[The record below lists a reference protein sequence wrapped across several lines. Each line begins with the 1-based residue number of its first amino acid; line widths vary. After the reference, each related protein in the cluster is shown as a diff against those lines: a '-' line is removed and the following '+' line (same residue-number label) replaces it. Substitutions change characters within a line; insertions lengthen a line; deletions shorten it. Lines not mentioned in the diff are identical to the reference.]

1 MLNLI
6 LLLAL
11 VLAVVI
17 WFWVKWYKVRN
28 VGKRGGYLLIPCKK
42 NTHELEHMVKSCY
55 WEEFFQPEYYG
66 DGSQDAFPA
75 SHHLPGDLFQYCAGN
90 QCDGKYA
97 DGYSLSGWNVLVW
110 YCVESDSCSLWTV
123 ILADL
128 LLGGIPVW
136 SL

>member
-42 NTHELEHMVKSCY
+42 NTLELEHMVKSCY
-55 WEEFFQPEYYG
+55 WEEFF
-66 DGSQDAFPA
+66 
-75 SHHLPGDLFQYCAGN
+75 
-90 QCDGKYA
+90 
-97 DGYSLSGWNVLVW
+97 SLNIM
-110 YCVESDSCSLWTV
+110 EEK
-123 ILADL
+123 
-128 LLGGIPVW
+128 
-136 SL
+136 

>member
-17 WFWVKWYKVRN
+17 WFWVKWYKVQN

-66 DGSQDAFPA
+66 REIILVQLDKSEINYVSKRLEQDYSIVHCVDITCLLYTSDA
-75 SHHLPGDLFQYCAGN
+75 
-90 QCDGKYA
+90 A
-97 DGYSLSGWNVLVW
+97 D
-110 YCVESDSCSLWTV
+110 E
-123 ILADL
+123 
-128 LLGGIPVW
+128 
-136 SL
+136 

>member
-66 DGSQDAFPA
+66 REII
-75 SHHLPGDLFQYCAGN
+75 
-90 QCDGKYA
+90 
-97 DGYSLSGWNVLVW
+97 LVQLDK
-110 YCVESDSCSLWTV
+110 S
-123 ILADL
+123 
-128 LLGGIPVW
+128 
-136 SL
+136 

>member
-42 NTHELEHMVKSCY
+42 NTRELEHMVKAVIGRS
-55 WEEFFQPEYYG
+55 FF
-66 DGSQDAFPA
+66 
-75 SHHLPGDLFQYCAGN
+75 
-90 QCDGKYA
+90 
-97 DGYSLSGWNVLVW
+97 SLNIMG
-110 YCVESDSCSLWTV
+110 EK
-123 ILADL
+123 
-128 LLGGIPVW
+128 
-136 SL
+136 

>member
-66 DGSQDAFPA
+66 REIILVQLQARMPVVVERAA
-75 SHHLPGDLFQYCAGN
+75 SHTIAVDIQPVVFCGLL
-90 QCDGKYA
+90 YA
-97 DGYSLSGWNVLVW
+97 DCRLDDFIDCHRKTSVHS
-110 YCVESDSCSLWTV
+110 
-123 ILADL
+123 I
-128 LLGGIPVW
+128 
-136 SL
+136 

>member
-42 NTHELEHMVKSCY
+42 NTLELEHMVKSCY
-55 WEEFFQPEYYG
+55 WEEFFQLDKSEINYV
-66 DGSQDAFPA
+66 SKRLEQD
-75 SHHLPGDLFQYCAGN
+75 
-90 QCDGKYA
+90 
-97 DGYSLSGWNVLVW
+97 YSIVH
-110 YCVESDSCSLWTV
+110 CVDITE
-123 ILADL
+123 LADFIKRREL
-128 LLGGIPVW
+128 KCHEK
-136 SL
+136 